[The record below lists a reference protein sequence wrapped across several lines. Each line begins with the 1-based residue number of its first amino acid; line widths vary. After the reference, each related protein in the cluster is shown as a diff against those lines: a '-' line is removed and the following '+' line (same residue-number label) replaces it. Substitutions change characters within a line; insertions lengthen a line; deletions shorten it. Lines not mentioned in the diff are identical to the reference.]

1 MFWKKLSAEV
11 DRGRS
16 IIQVARRHRVRPKTL
31 LWWRWQLHRG
41 EQRAKPARSP
51 KLLPVHVPS
60 GEAVVGRSHFE
71 VQVGRV
77 HLRAEAGTDVEYVA
91 ALVAALRARC

>member
-1 MFWKKLSAEV
+1 MFWKQLSAEV

-16 IIQVARRHRVRPKTL
+16 ITQVARRHRVRPKTL
-31 LWWRWQLHRG
+31 SWWRWQLQRVH
-41 EQRAKPARSP
+41 RAKAAHSP

-60 GEAVVGRSHFE
+60 GEAVVGRSRFE

-77 HLRAEAGTDVEYVA
+77 RLRAEAGTDVEYVA

>member
-1 MFWKKLSAEV
+1 MFWKQLSAEV

-16 IIQVARRHRVRPKTL
+16 IAEVARRHRVRPKTL
-31 LWWRWQLHRG
+31 SWWRWQLQRG
-41 EQRAKPARSP
+41 QRAKPASSP

-60 GEAVVGRSHFE
+60 GEAVVRRSRFE

-77 HLRAEAGTDVEYVA
+77 RLRAEAGTDVEYVV
-91 ALVAALRARC
+91 ALVAALRAR